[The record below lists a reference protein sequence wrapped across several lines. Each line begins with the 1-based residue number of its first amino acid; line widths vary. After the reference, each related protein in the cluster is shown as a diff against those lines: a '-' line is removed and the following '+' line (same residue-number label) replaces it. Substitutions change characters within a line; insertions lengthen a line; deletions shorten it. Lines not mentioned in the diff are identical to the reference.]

1 MYKILAVTCL
11 MMLGLSG
18 CAVKQIPKTAD
29 YARDPDCK
37 VNEAIQRKPIPK
49 TPHNMSL
56 PNFGQ
61 DVIGWA
67 TGPEGA
73 EARLNNVQE
82 EDLKDIK
89 EKGTTLQM
97 VKDWQAFYENETIRN
112 PCNPTAPLRARLMEK
127 IAALWVD

>member
-11 MMLGLSG
+11 VMLGLSG
-18 CAVKQIPKTAD
+18 CAVKQIPKTVD

-37 VNEAIQRKPIPK
+37 LNEAIERKMIPK

-82 EDLKDIK
+82 EDLKEIK
-89 EKGTTLQM
+89 EKGATLLM